1 MRSGLLAAL
10 LGQGGAAPPSGYDV
24 VIVDYGQLMEVTGA
38 KSEYDANTT
47 AARGLQSLAKRA
59 PCTVI
64 ALSQVSQEHQ
74 RLGSADTVFGFKGS
88 GAWAEV
94 ADLGLM
100 LTRDKTTPDVL
111 ELAAA
116 KNRHGLNA
124 ASGAKARLKMDR
136 LSGSLSEIVDLPSI
150 AAYPKGEPVAPWID
164 REDEEDVPF

>member
-1 MRSGLLAAL
+1 MRGIHVCQSVRTLDGVQSVARR
-10 LGQGGAAPPSGYDV
+10 GNYDV

-47 AARGLQSLAKRA
+47 AARGLQSLAKRV

-64 ALSQVSQEHQ
+64 ALSQVSQIHQ
-74 RLGSADTVFGFKGS
+74 LGSADTVFGFKGS

-100 LTRDKTTPDVL
+100 LTRDKTAPDVL

-116 KNRHGLNA
+116 KQQARVERGQRCQGA
-124 ASGAKARLKMDR
+124 AADGQAERR
-136 LSGSLSEIVDLPSI
+136 TI
-150 AAYPKGEPVAPWID
+150 
-164 REDEEDVPF
+164 